1 MGFAREAGDRV
12 VFMDQ
17 GELIEQAPAEEFF
30 SGPSEERTK
39 EFLSKV
45 L

>member
-1 MGFAREAGDRV
+1 
-12 VFMDQ
+12 MDN
-17 GELIEQAPAEEFF
+17 GVAVESGVPAEVLAN
-30 SGPSEERTK
+30 PQEERTK